1 MNYRTACLLLEI
13 EPNEFS
19 LTELKKKYRYFALKY
34 HPDKN
39 PNDAT
44 QFIQIKEAYDY
55 LLNYT
60 ASESDPDDES
70 DSEESD
76 IFYKECM
83 SFVNTLYNN
92 QYFQKKIFHPLMKK
106 ILSYG
111 EQKSL
116 EYIKTLS
123 TQKLANIVPILN
135 RYCDVLRLDPQ
146 FMKQVNQEVSE
157 RTKQNKPNKIDSEPY
172 CIILRPTLKEMMG
185 ANVYLLEESGNTYQV
200 PLWHSVLFYGENLIV
215 KCVPDLSDA
224 SDKLTVDI
232 YNNIHIFRTYD
243 IVDLLNSETDEIIV
257 EECGC
262 IRISFF
268 ISKLAIKKYQVL
280 TYEKMGIPIANDND
294 PFAIDKL
301 ANIYLHLG
309 GTQFPPY
316 PPKGT

>member
-1 MNYRTACLLLEI
+1 MNYRTACDILEI
-13 EPNEFS
+13 QPDDFS
-19 LTELKKKYRYFALKY
+19 LAELKKKYRYFALKY

-39 PNDAT
+39 PNDAH
-44 QFIQIKEAYDY
+44 QFIKIKEAYDY
-55 LLNYT
+55 LLGYT
-60 ASESDPDDES
+60 ASDSDNLDNDSDTDET
-70 DSEESD
+70 DIESD

-116 EYIKTLS
+116 DYIKTLS

-135 RYCDVLRLDPQ
+135 RYSDVLRLDPQ

-157 RTKQNKPNKIDSEPY
+157 RMKKNKIDSEPY
-172 CIILRPTLKEMMG
+172 CIILRPTLKEMIG

-215 KCVPDLSDA
+215 KCVPDLSEA

-243 IVDLLNSETDEIIV
+243 IVELLNSETDEIIV

-268 ISKLAIKKYQVL
+268 ISKLTIKKYQVL
-280 TYEKMGIPIANDND
+280 TYEKIGIPIANDND
-294 PFAIDKL
+294 PFAVDKL

-309 GTQFPPY
+309 GATPPL
-316 PPKGT
+316 